1 MSGTAA
7 EQRRA
12 FAQACD
18 EVGPNAPTLCGGWNS
33 ADLAAHV
40 YVREHRPDA
49 LPGVL
54 PLGPLSAYH
63 ERVMASALR
72 VQGFDVLVRAVSAA
86 PPWLP
91 GPVDDALNTFEYFV
105 HTEDVRRPNGL
116 GPRDTS
122 LDLERFVWRRL
133 RRQARMSFRRVPA
146 WVRLVPTVGEPAH
159 VGHGKKGP
167 GPTVEVRGKPTEL
180 LLLAY
185 NRKEH
190 ADVEVTGDRDVL
202 MSAHLGL

>member
-7 EQRRA
+7 EQRQA
-12 FAQACD
+12 FADACV
-18 EVGPNAPTLCGGWNS
+18 EVGPQAPTLCGGWS
-33 ADLAAHV
+33 AEDLAAHV

-54 PLGPLSAYH
+54 PLGPLSSYH
-63 ERVMASALR
+63 EKVMSSARRVH
-72 VQGFDVLVRAVSAA
+72 GFDELVSGVREA

-105 HTEDVRRPNGL
+105 HAEDVRRANALPV
-116 GPRDTS
+116 RQTS
-122 LDLERFVWRRL
+122 AELERFVWRRL
-133 RRQARMSFRRVPA
+133 RRQARLSFRRVGA
-146 WVRLVPTVGEPAH
+146 TVRLVPTTAQPLTVG
-159 VGHGKKGP
+159 KG
-167 GPTVEVRGKPTEL
+167 GLTVEVSGKPSEI

-185 NRKEH
+185 NRKDH
-190 ADVEVTGDRDVL
+190 AVLDITGARDIL